1 MGRILAPL
9 ACLVASASAGANS
22 LLKHDSFSTVHSV
35 STGCRQ
41 ACSELS
47 SSFGPAFHWPQNDN
61 FTIWDAKQQEVHPA
75 CRVEPSSA
83 NDVASI
89 LRILVDHWCYFSV
102 KGGGHSR
109 NPGDSNSLGGV
120 TVDLDRLSSVDIL
133 EGGTQAR
140 VGGGATTIQVYEA
153 LETQN
158 LSFVGGRVGSVGV
171 GGFIL
176 GGGTSPFS
184 NKYGWSLDNVYEYEV
199 VLANGTIT
207 IASETNNPDLYFA
220 LRGGGNNFGIVTTFT
235 VRAFPQG
242 PLFTSMTTY
251 AANQSNQVLEKVYDL
266 WTDEQ
271 LASDKAMGYDL
282 YYTYISESDEF
293 TLSGTQRYGKAVRS
307 PSVFRSI
314 DRIPTLSRS
323 TSIGPMSQ
331 VVDGTDSMGTTR
343 HLFATLSVAPSRSLL
358 SKGLKIFEEEVEGIK
373 GVAGLIP
380 NFICYPLQKNAIAA
394 MAQRGGNALGIDRE
408 DPLIII
414 LISTAWSKKSDDVAV
429 NQMTANVV
437 KRLNAT
443 ANDLGVANRYKYIN
457 YASAAQTSAIFP
469 GYGNKNVERLVS
481 IQKAVDPRGIFT
493 SKGLWRGFVKLL

>member
-1 MGRILAPL
+1 MTRIFAPL

-22 LLKHDSFSTVHSV
+22 LLNRDGNSPVHNV

-47 SSFGPAFHWPQNDN
+47 LNFGPAFHWPQNDN

-83 NDVASI
+83 KDVANV

-109 NPGDSNSLGGV
+109 NPGDSNSVGGV

-133 EGGTQAR
+133 EGGAQAR

-153 LETQN
+153 LESQN

-207 IASETNNPDLYFA
+207 IASETNCPDLYFA
-220 LRGGGNNFGIVTTFT
+220 LRGGGNNFGIVTAFT

-242 PLFTSMTTY
+242 PVFTSITTY
-251 AANQSNQVLEKVYDL
+251 AANQSNQVLDKVYDL
-266 WTDEQ
+266 WTDEH

-282 YYTYISESDEF
+282 YYTYIPEGDEF
-293 TLSGTQRYGKAVRS
+293 ILSGTQRYGKAVHT
-307 PSVFRSI
+307 PSVFQAI

-323 TSIGPMSQ
+323 TRIGSMSQ
-331 VVDGTDSMGTTR
+331 VVDGTHSLGTTR
-343 HLFATLSVAPSRSLL
+343 HLFATLSVAPSRDLL
-358 SKGLKIFEEEVEGIK
+358 SQGLKIFQEEVEGIK
-373 GVAGLIP
+373 RVAGLIP

-394 MAQRGGNALGIDRE
+394 MTQRGGNALGIDRE
-408 DPLIII
+408 DPLFIL
-414 LISTAWSKKSDDVAV
+414 LISTAWSNKTDDVAV
-429 NQMTANVV
+429 NQMTANVIE
-437 KRLNAT
+437 RLNAT
-443 ANDLGVANRYKYIN
+443 ADDLGFANRYKYIN
-457 YASAAQTSAIFP
+457 YASAAQTNTIFP
-469 GYGNKNVERLVS
+469 GYGDENVERLIG
-481 IQKAVDPRGIFT
+481 IQKAVDPCGIFT